1 MPLAA
6 FHEVR
11 FPLALAFGAIGGPE
25 RRTEIVQL
33 ASGAEQRTARWS
45 GSRRRWYVGSA
56 VQTLEELQDLI
67 SFFEARRGA
76 LYGFRFRDFT
86 DDRSCSPESEPGPT
100 DQSLGTGDGSQ
111 TAFQLVKY
119 YGDWARR
126 ILKPIAGTIRVALD
140 EVEQVS
146 GFTADTTTGIVTF
159 DTAPGEGVEVTAGF
173 EFDCPARFDS
183 DRLEASLEGFGAGRI
198 VNAQLVELV
207 GSP

>member
-1 MPLAA
+1 MALDA

-45 GSRRRWYVGSA
+45 GSRRRWDVGSA
-56 VQTLEELQDLI
+56 VQTLEELQDLVA
-67 SFFEARRGA
+67 FFEARRGA

-86 DDRSCSPESEPGPT
+86 DDRSCGPEAEPGPT
-100 DQSLGTGDGSQ
+100 DQLVGTGDGSQ
-111 TAFQLVKY
+111 TEFQLVKN
-119 YGDWARR
+119 YGDWARP
-126 ILKPIAGTIRVALD
+126 IFKPIAGTVRVAFD
-140 EVEQVS
+140 EAEQVS
-146 GFTADTTTGIVTF
+146 GFTVDVTTGMVTF
-159 DTAPGEGVEVTAGF
+159 DTAPAEGAQITAGF

-183 DRLEASLEGFGAGRI
+183 NRLEASLEGFGAGRI

-207 GSP
+207 GSQ